1 MCVPLNY
8 NLYYYIYPFRYDA
21 HDIKRFQRIL
31 KDPKSCLRDDSY
43 IQSYLDDLVRNIR
56 AQVRGP
62 LVALKPF

>member
-1 MCVPLNY
+1 M
-8 NLYYYIYPFRYDA
+8 LYYYISVRYDA

-56 AQVRGP
+56 AQVRSP